1 MSDIDNKK
9 ILIVINNLGV
19 GGAERVVV
27 NDLNEMLRRGMP
39 VRLLT
44 LKKESK
50 FSLSGD
56 CLIENKD
63 WRVIDFGSLFNI
75 ISWLKVI
82 NYLREE
88 KPDVVFTH
96 LWFANTIGRA
106 ACKLAGIKNVVSF
119 EQNVYD
125 AYDAIKTKKMYL
137 VDRLLQK
144 WCRKVVAVSSAV
156 KNSLIKHGI
165 KEKNIVVIHNSVD
178 IAKYN
183 KEPNLALKEKL
194 GITQD
199 AFVFLT
205 IGRLIPQKGID
216 VLLKALAQLRD
227 NLVLLIVGRGAEE
240 RALKQL
246 AADLNI
252 ERKTIFLGVRNDIP
266 DILSICDIFVLA
278 SRYEGLPVVVVE
290 AMASAKPVII
300 TDFEAS
306 RDIIVSGENGLVVE
320 RENIESLAKAMAAL
334 MSDRDWRDKLSQNAY
349 KKVQDF
355 SIQNHVNRIL
365 RVCDIIVI

>member
-1 MSDIDNKK
+1 MSMSDINSKK
-9 ILIVINNLGV
+9 IMIIINNLGV

-27 NDLNEMLRRGMP
+27 DDLNEMRRRGMTA
-39 VRLLT
+39 RLLT
-44 LKKESK
+44 LKKESS
-50 FSLSGD
+50 FSLSAD
-56 CLIENKD
+56 CAMERKYWHTIN
-63 WRVIDFGSLFNI
+63 FGSLFNI

-82 NYLREE
+82 NYLRQE

-96 LWFANTIGRA
+96 LWFANTIGRVA
-106 ACKLAGIKNVVSF
+106 GKLAGIKNVVSF

-137 VDRLLQK
+137 ADRLLQG
-144 WCRKVVAVSSAV
+144 WCRKIAAVSSAV

-165 KEKNIVVIHNSVD
+165 KEKNIVIIHNSVD

-194 GITQD
+194 GIPQD
-199 AFVFLT
+199 VFVFLT
-205 IGRLIPQKGID
+205 IGRLIPQKGMD
-216 VLLKALAQLRD
+216 VLLKALAQLRG

-246 AADLNI
+246 TTDLDI

-290 AMASAKPVII
+290 AMASAKPVVI

-306 RDIIVSGENGLVVE
+306 QDIIVSGENGLVVE
-320 RENIESLAKAMAAL
+320 RENIDALAKAMAAL
-334 MSDRDWRDKLSQNAY
+334 MSDRDWRDRLSQNAY

-355 SIQNHVNRIL
+355 SVQNHADRML
-365 RVCDIIVI
+365 RV